1 MSFPLFSGKHALPA
15 MINPQDIVAY
25 RAQLGRAP
33 KVTELQ
39 GVLLCV
45 ERGLP
50 HRLRR
55 KIPIQTVGHMNGVL
69 YGVKQTRNKVA
80 VMAEFGGGA
89 PTVAGLADEFAALGA
104 RRMIVLTGGGALQPD
119 LKIGDI
125 VVCSQALRDEGASY
139 HYLPPARSVE
149 ADAGLVDRLVIAIEA
164 RGSQPSLGT
173 TWTTDAGYRE
183 TFAEV
188 SQYRSEGVKTVE
200 MECAALFAIGQSRGV
215 QTAAVVVVMDSLA
228 GERWQIPQRLDAV
241 QRALDLAYAAAI
253 DALSG

>member
-1 MSFPLFSGKHALPA
+1 MERCSPTLKSG
-15 MINPQDIVAY
+15 ISSS
-25 RAQLGRAP
+25 
-33 KVTELQ
+33 
-39 GVLLCV
+39 
-45 ERGLP
+45 
-50 HRLRR
+50 
-55 KIPIQTVGHMNGVL
+55 
-69 YGVKQTRNKVA
+69 
-80 VMAEFGGGA
+80 
-89 PTVAGLADEFAALGA
+89 AD
-104 RRMIVLTGGGALQPD
+104 
-119 LKIGDI
+119 
-125 VVCSQALRDEGASY
+125 QALRDEGASY
-139 HYLPPARSVE
+139 HYLPPARSVA
-149 ADAGLVDRLVIAIEA
+149 ADAGLVDRLVKAIEA

-200 MECAALFAIGQSRGV
+200 MECAALFAIGQRRGV